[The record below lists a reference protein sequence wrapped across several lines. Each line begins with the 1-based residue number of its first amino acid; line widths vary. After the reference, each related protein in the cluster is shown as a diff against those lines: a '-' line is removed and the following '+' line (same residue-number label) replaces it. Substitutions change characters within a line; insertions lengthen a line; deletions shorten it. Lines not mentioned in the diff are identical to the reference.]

1 MNISRIKNRADEL
14 LLTCQP
20 QVIRIMTIM
29 MLIGLIPS
37 LFSGSGNIFISLI
50 SLILTIVFIAFGHGY
65 VVTGLKVVRNRQD
78 SLSDDDAFVGFTRF
92 KELFST
98 YLITGVIMFAIVVAI
113 ILVLTLL
120 FSLLFGSYLSWSAS
134 HSMTVYSNLSGG
146 GDYSYLFNLLLVNPV
161 MVLLIILFVVIVIIA
176 VAIISVYLFAVPY
189 LLEQYHMKNMVAVK
203 ESFAMMKN
211 HIWDMIKLELSFL
224 GWMLLTVIAQSVVTQ
239 LLSFIP
245 ILGSMIGAIVG
256 GFVGIYTYIP
266 KYHISQTILFEE
278 ISYYR
283 YDQPQQSTMDNQG
296 EHL

>member
-29 MLIGLIPS
+29 MLVGLIPS
-37 LFSGSGNIFISLI
+37 LFSNSGNAFISFI
-50 SLILTIVFIAFGHGY
+50 SFVLTIVFITFGHGY

-78 SLSDDDAFVGFTRF
+78 TLSDDDAFVGFTRF

-98 YLITGVIMFAIVVAI
+98 YLITNVIMFAIVVAI
-113 ILVLTLL
+113 IFVLTLL
-120 FSLLFGSYLSWSAS
+120 FSLLFGSYLSWSGS
-134 HSMTVYSNLSGG
+134 HSITLYSNLSGG
-146 GDYSYLFNLLLVNPV
+146 GDYSYLYNLLFSSPTLVL
-161 MVLLIILFVVIVIIA
+161 MILLFTIIVVIVVA
-176 VAIISVYLFAVPY
+176 VISAYLFAVPY
-189 LLEQYHMKNMVAVK
+189 LLEQYHMTNMKAVR

-224 GWMLLTVIAQSVVTQ
+224 GWMILTVIAQSVVTQ

-278 ISYYR
+278 IAYYR